1 MLSVRPFV
9 FSGAIAA
16 LSFNAIIDLYQAYF
30 QGDET
35 ADLVFQA
42 LNTDEVRDALRT
54 SDPGLRVL
62 LPPSAARFQPA
73 VDLILATVRRG
84 SDQQRMA
91 FERDPSSFLNE
102 FSENDV
108 RAAEGLP
115 PIPDGNRTVAETI
128 KTSSEK
134 EESFSGSVRNAV
146 QDVMDGAQRALTETA
161 IWVGASL
168 LLVAWMNK

>member
-9 FSGAIAA
+9 FSGALAA
-16 LSFNAIIDLYQAYF
+16 LLFNAVIDLYQAYF
-30 QGDET
+30 EGDET

-54 SDPGLRVL
+54 ADPGLRFVL
-62 LPPSAARFQPA
+62 PASASRFQPA
-73 VDLILATVRRG
+73 VDLILATVKRG
-84 SDQQRMA
+84 SDQQRIA
-91 FERDPSSFLNE
+91 FERDPSSFLSE

-108 RAAEGLP
+108 RTAEGLP
-115 PIPDGNRTVAETI
+115 PILEGNRTIGETI
-128 KTSSEK
+128 KTSAEK
-134 EESFSGSVRNAV
+134 EESFTGSVRNTI

-168 LLVAWMNK
+168 LLVAWLNK